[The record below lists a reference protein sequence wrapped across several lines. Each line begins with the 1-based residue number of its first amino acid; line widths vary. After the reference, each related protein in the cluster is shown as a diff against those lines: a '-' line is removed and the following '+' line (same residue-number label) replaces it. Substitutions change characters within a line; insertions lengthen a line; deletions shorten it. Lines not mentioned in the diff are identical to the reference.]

1 MVLEDQF
8 PYSPA
13 QQGFLPKRRF
23 YDSTTLRQLWSLIEK
38 TQANLLLK
46 LDDASLVQWLL
57 KQFKQE
63 RSLNHEEIHILS
75 DYLNNRLS
83 LIRELA
89 QQR

>member
-1 MVLEDQF
+1 MT
-8 PYSPA
+8 P
-13 QQGFLPKRRF
+13 
-23 YDSTTLRQLWSLIEK
+23 TMLRQLWSLIEK
-38 TQANLLLK
+38 TQSQLLLK

-63 RSLNHEEIHILS
+63 RALNHEEIHLLN

-89 QQR
+89 EQR